1 MHNTYADFLQHLI
14 EQLFAEDEQR
24 GLRSSHCF
32 LCNTLNMPH
41 VTSVIPSPESWMK
54 YNQIYIERL
63 KRSIR
68 RKIKD
73 FNKKEKQAWEAR
85 GNYDREGNIDRYPPL
100 HVSTLTWPLD
110 QQYPNTTAL
119 GKRVEWLEDL
129 AKYHKKR
136 GTDRSS

>member
-1 MHNTYADFLQHLI
+1 MHNTYADFLKQLI

-24 GLRSSHCF
+24 GLRSAYCY
-32 LCNTLNMPH
+32 LCVTLNMPH
-41 VTSVIPSPESWMK
+41 VTSVIPSPESWVK
-54 YNQIYIERL
+54 YNRIYIERL

-68 RKIKD
+68 RKIKA
-73 FNKKEKQAWEAR
+73 FNKKVQQDWET
-85 GNYDREGNIDRYPPL
+85 NNSEFLDSWDSCSPVPT
-100 HVSTLTWPLD
+100 STLTLPLD
-110 QQYPNTTAL
+110 QQYPNTTSL

>member
-1 MHNTYADFLQHLI
+1 MNNTYADFLKQLI

-24 GLRSSHCF
+24 GLRSAYCY

-54 YNQIYIERL
+54 YNRVYIECL

-68 RKIKD
+68 RKIKA
-73 FNKKEKQAWEAR
+73 FNKKARQDWEA
-85 GNYDREGNIDRYPPL
+85 NSSEFLDSYPP
-100 HVSTLTWPLD
+100 VPISTLTWPLD